1 LLTREL
7 WLLLG
12 VPSHPKLPFNFLC
25 ASTMLLSRAQ
35 AKDVFNHVLD
45 NVLERDHSSPL
56 KQALVGEGIQD
67 IFALLCLDGPT
78 IESLKYYNFI
88 SCGTNDVNRG
98 DKAMLHTFLKFMVSK
113 TSSEDPSNESF
124 WTSIT
129 RDGFDEFRSSFP
141 KFHNYAASNPV
152 VTVVDPVALVS
163 PCKTKSKPLL
173 PHVVKHEEFEV
184 PAMAPDLEVGA
195 KLEDKGDESVIY
207 GEPVIEEVVK
217 SQATLKS
224 VPKVKGTKVA
234 SKAKKKSQLYKGSKP
249 KSPAFHCTKEV
260 SPAVY
265 ASMNGKPLDMN
276 GEPLDGYFEE
286 LTALQ

>member
-12 VPSHPKLPFNFLC
+12 VPSHPKLPFNFLL
-25 ASTMLLSRAQ
+25 ASTMVLSRAQ
-35 AKDVFNHVLD
+35 AKDVFNH
-45 NVLERDHSSPL
+45 
-56 KQALVGEGIQD
+56 
-67 IFALLCLDGPT
+67 LL
-78 IESLKYYNFI
+78 Y
-88 SCGTNDVNRG
+88 
-98 DKAMLHTFLKFMVSK
+98 TFLKFMVSK
-113 TSSEDPSNESF
+113 ASSEDPSNENF

-163 PCKTKSKPLL
+163 PSKPKSKPLL
-173 PHVVKHEEFEV
+173 SHVVKHEEFEV
-184 PAMAPDLEVGA
+184 PAMAPDLEIGA

-207 GEPVIEEVVK
+207 GELVIEEVVK

-224 VPKVKGTKVA
+224 VSKVKGTKVA

-249 KSPAFHCTKEV
+249 ESPAFHCTKEV
-260 SPAVY
+260 PPAVY
-265 ASMNGKPLDMN
+265 ASMNEKPLDMN
-276 GEPLDGYFEE
+276 GELWVCVVFP
-286 LTALQ
+286 QPV